1 MNIREF
7 ENYVY
12 DMKDK
17 FEVSELK
24 VSETIFEKL
33 RTHFSIKFQD
43 VNIDLSERTELHF
56 LGVRIYK

>member
-1 MNIREF
+1 
-7 ENYVY
+7 
-12 DMKDK
+12 MKDK

-24 VSETIFEKL
+24 VSETTFEKL